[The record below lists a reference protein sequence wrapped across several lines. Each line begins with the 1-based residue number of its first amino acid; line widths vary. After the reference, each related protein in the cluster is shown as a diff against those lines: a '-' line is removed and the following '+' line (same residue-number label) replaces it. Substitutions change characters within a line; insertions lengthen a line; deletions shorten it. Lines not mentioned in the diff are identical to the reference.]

1 MITVERLWQGDR
13 NQRIRLDKEPWGPVK
28 IFKKGMTHLSWM
40 LIGLLTGGAL
50 VFYFRD
56 APTLAVELV
65 SGTAPAVAYLF
76 LGIFACTTYLLG
88 GIAREQVCIYM
99 CPWPRIQG
107 AMTDRFTLLVSY
119 KPERG
124 EPRGPVRKGMDGTV
138 DWSARGDCIDCKAC
152 VAVCP
157 TGIDIRDGSQLECIQ
172 CALCIDACD
181 DIMDRIHRPRGLIAY
196 DTVAKQEAIAK
207 GQHEPHRFVRPR
219 TLLYAGVL
227 GLVGIIMS
235 IAWFN
240 RTTLEV
246 NVQRDRNPPYVRL
259 SDGSVRNG
267 YTVKIL
273 NKLHEPRDFTV
284 QAVGLDG
291 ASLRILGL
299 EDQAEPRVRVPTDA
313 LRELRVMITVPASV
327 LGALAGTQ
335 RDFAIVVRDVGTGAE
350 TRRNT
355 SFQPGGGLQ

>member
-1 MITVERLWQGDR
+1 
-13 NQRIRLDKEPWGPVK
+13 
-28 IFKKGMTHLSWM
+28 
-40 LIGLLTGGAL
+40 
-50 VFYFRD
+50 
-56 APTLAVELV
+56 
-65 SGTAPAVAYLF
+65 
-76 LGIFACTTYLLG
+76 
-88 GIAREQVCIYM
+88 
-99 CPWPRIQG
+99 
-107 AMTDRFTLLVSY
+107 
-119 KPERG
+119 
-124 EPRGPVRKGMDGTV
+124 
-138 DWSARGDCIDCKAC
+138 